1 MAWHVVGIGSPASAL
16 ERCRLDISLS
26 KRYISTMERSSS
38 SSGDELRASLAARRD
53 LGPDYEDSLVEG
65 FLEKMDQE
73 IDRRVDERLAA
84 RAPAKAPAVAPSVDA
99 GQRLALAIVSL
110 VAGVPATIGITYS
123 DLGESL
129 LAFIL
134 VLLWVGIVAVN
145 VSFVLGRRRG

>member
-1 MAWHVVGIGSPASAL
+1 MA
-16 ERCRLDISLS
+16 
-26 KRYISTMERSSS
+26 RSSS

-84 RAPAKAPAVAPSVDA
+84 HAPAKAPAVSPSVDS

-110 VAGVPATIGITYS
+110 VGGVSATIGITYS

-145 VSFVLGRRRG
+145 VSFVLGRRRS

>member
-1 MAWHVVGIGSPASAL
+1 MA
-16 ERCRLDISLS
+16 
-26 KRYISTMERSSS
+26 RSSS

-73 IDRRVDERLAA
+73 IDRRVDERLAT
-84 RAPAKAPAVAPSVDA
+84 RAPAKAPAVSPSVDA
-99 GQRLALAIVSL
+99 GQRLSLAIVSL

-134 VLLWVGIVAVN
+134 VLLWAGIIAVN
-145 VSFVLGRRRG
+145 MSFVLGRRRG